1 MSSSVNYPLLAKI
14 PALNSS
20 NFDEWRRD
28 VRVALQLHGVWR
40 DVIFDDDRLELP
52 PWMRATRG
60 AMGRRSPATRTI
72 LSGVRRSI
80 VSDTLSVGDDNNPT
94 PGDAPGDDDEEVAIP
109 LDSEGGEARRAVNP
123 SMKVVN
129 VNVDHDE
136 RAKAII
142 LTCAGKDMR
151 PRLDGYES
159 ANDMWFAI
167 CQWASHQDI
176 NKLEPLIRQLNSL
189 QKKESESVAGFFDR
203 VRDLCIRLFRL
214 NFTVEEST
222 AIHHALAGLHEVAYL
237 HVKTLAVEHRNSP
250 TLTFDFVLEKLQH
263 AEVVLEGI
271 KASKKQVDALAA
283 APSKPSPSK
292 PSSPSKNGGARQKR
306 TPCKHC
312 GKDTH
317 PSERCWTKFPEKR
330 PTEFASKSKVEAL
343 EEQVK
348 ALTAG
353 LEEQVK
359 ALTAQL
365 GRVGEDY

>member
-1 MSSSVNYPLLAKI
+1 MSSNVNYPLLAKI
-14 PALNSS
+14 PALNNA

-80 VSDTLSVGDDNNPT
+80 VSDALSVGDDSDPS
-94 PGDAPGDDDEEVAIP
+94 PGDDDEEVAIP
-109 LDSEGGEARRAVNP
+109 LESEGGEAKRAVNP

-159 ANDMWFAI
+159 ANCMWFAI

-189 QKKESESVAGFFDR
+189 QKKESESVAAFFDR

-214 NFTVEEST
+214 KFTVEEST

-237 HVKTLAVEHRNSP
+237 HVKTLAVELRNSP

-283 APSKPSPSK
+283 ASSKPPKS
-292 PSSPSKNGGARQKR
+292 GGARQKR
-306 TPCKHC
+306 APCKHC

-317 PSERCWTKFPEKR
+317 PSERCWKQFPEKR
-330 PTEFASKSKVEAL
+330 PPEFASKSKVEAL

-348 ALTAG
+348 ALTA
-353 LEEQVK
+353 
-359 ALTAQL
+359 QL
-365 GRVGEDY
+365 GRAGEDY

>member
-1 MSSSVNYPLLAKI
+1 MSPNVNYPLLAKI
-14 PALNSS
+14 PALNNT

-72 LSGVRRSI
+72 LSGVRPSI
-80 VSDTLSVGDDNNPT
+80 VSDAISVGYDNDP
-94 PGDAPGDDDEEVAIP
+94 APGDGSDNDEEVAIP
-109 LDSEGGEARRAVNP
+109 LEPEGGDTRRASPENP

-159 ANDMWFAI
+159 ANCMWFAI
-167 CQWASHQDI
+167 GQWASHQDI

-189 QKKESESVAGFFDR
+189 QKKESESVAAFFDR

-214 NFTVEEST
+214 KFTVEESS
-222 AIHHALAGLHEVAYL
+222 AIHHALGGLHEVAYL
-237 HVKTLAVEHRNSP
+237 HVKTLAVELRNSP

-283 APSKPSPSK
+283 ASSKAAAPPPPPPPKS
-292 PSSPSKNGGARQKR
+292 GGARQKR
-306 TPCKHC
+306 APCKHC

-317 PSERCWTKFPEKR
+317 PDARCWKKFPEQR
-330 PTEFASKSKVEAL
+330 PPEFAFKGKVEAL
-343 EEQVK
+343 EKQI
-348 ALTAG
+348 
-353 LEEQVK
+353 K